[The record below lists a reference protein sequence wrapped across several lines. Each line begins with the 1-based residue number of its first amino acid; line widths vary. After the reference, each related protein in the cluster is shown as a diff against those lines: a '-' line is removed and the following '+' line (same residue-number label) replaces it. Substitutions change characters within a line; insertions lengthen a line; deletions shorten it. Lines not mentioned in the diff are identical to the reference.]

1 MKEVKS
7 LKEQNVKLENRA
19 ADLERKTTEMERYKK
34 RWNLRLNG
42 LKEKQDENTRE
53 LTVDLLLKIV
63 PHWKDKI
70 DWILDTVHQLGKPTD
85 HPRQIIMQFTAR
97 IYRDE
102 LWRLTKLHPIC
113 MDLNLCFAED
123 LTIY

>member
-1 MKEVKS
+1 
-7 LKEQNVKLENRA
+7 
-19 ADLERKTTEMERYKK
+19 MERYRK

-42 LKEKQDENTRE
+42 LKGKQDENTRE
-53 LTVDLLLKIV
+53 LTVDLLKIV

-70 DWILDTVHQLGKPTD
+70 DWILDTVHRRGKSTD

-102 LWRLTKLHPIC
+102 LWRVTKGHPIC
-113 MDLNLCFAED
+113 MDLNLRFAEGVVGVPT
-123 LTIY
+123 LTLTDRE

>member
-1 MKEVKS
+1 M
-7 LKEQNVKLENRA
+7 EQE
-19 ADLERKTTEMERYKK
+19 K
-34 RWNLRLNG
+34 RRWTLRLNG

-70 DWILDTVHQLGKPTD
+70 DWILDLMRRLGKSTD

-97 IYRDE
+97 IYKDE
-102 LWRLTKLHPIC
+102 LWRVTKCHPIC
-113 MDLNLCFAED
+113 MDLYLRFAED
-123 LTIY
+123 LTKEDREAR